1 MRKRVLRLRENRYIV
16 QIATLMSGTL
26 MAQVIML
33 GFIPILTRLYTP
45 SEFGIYSLF
54 LAIASM
60 IGMVSSWRYDQ
71 AIMLPKSDRD
81 AQALLFLSMIITIT
95 MAMIVAVVLIVFYDF
110 FLDYF
115 QGISYL
121 LWLLPLAVMILGM
134 VQIFDAYST
143 RKEFYKRIATTK
155 VSSAGISVTLQ
166 SLSRY
171 GFNLNGLVI
180 GKVMAEFVSLFLL
193 LSFHLKKQ
201 TLQLK
206 NFSKRRI
213 QANMKRHEDFPKYQ
227 SVATLL
233 NSFSQNIPI
242 LLFSSLFSPAM
253 VGFYTLTYRV
263 MQAPVMLIAGT
274 TRSVFYQKA
283 SALYA
288 NKQSI
293 YPLYKKTTIGLIKL
307 FAVPFVVVLLF
318 GRELFIFVFGVQWEM
333 SGVIAEV
340 GILMF
345 LFAFITPPS
354 VVSFNILNLQKVY
367 LKFQIAVLFMRIV
380 AIYGGYYLYH
390 SYLISLIAFVMV
402 GVLHNILFMSY
413 IKEKIQKG

>member
-1 MRKRVLRLRENRYIV
+1 MRKRLEGLRANRYLV

-33 GFIPILTRLYTP
+33 AFIPILTRLYTP
-45 SEFGIYSLF
+45 SEFGLYSLF

-60 IGMVSSWRYDQ
+60 VGMISSWRYDQ

-81 AQALLFLSMIITIT
+81 AQALLFLSMIITLG
-95 MAMIVAVVLIVFYDF
+95 MVVLMGLVLFLFHGF

-115 QGISYL
+115 QGVTYL
-121 LWLLPLAVMILGM
+121 LWLLPVAVMVLGM
-134 VQIFDAYST
+134 IQIFDAYST
-143 RKEFYKRIATTK
+143 RQQFYKKIASTK
-155 VSSAGISVTLQ
+155 VSAAGISVSLQ

-171 GFNLNGLVI
+171 GFNLDALVV
-180 GKVMAEFVSLFLL
+180 GKLLAESVSLFLL
-193 LSFHLKKQ
+193 VEFHLKKQ

-206 NFSKRRI
+206 NFSKRRL

-283 SALYA
+283 SKLHARGE
-288 NKQSI
+288 SI
-293 YPLYKKTTIGLIKL
+293 YPLYKKTTLGLFKL
-307 FAVPFVVVLLF
+307 FVLPFLVVILF
-318 GRELFIFVFGVQWEM
+318 GKELFVFAFGVQWEM

-340 GILMF
+340 SILMF
-345 LFAFITPPS
+345 FFSFITPPS

-367 LKFQIAVLFMRIV
+367 LKFQVAVLLMRMV
-380 AIYGGYYLYH
+380 GIYGGYYFTH

-402 GVLHNILFMSY
+402 GVLHNILFMGY
-413 IKEKIQKG
+413 IKDKIKKG

>member
-1 MRKRVLRLRENRYIV
+1 MRKRLEGLRANRYLV

-33 GFIPILTRLYTP
+33 AFIPILTRLYTP
-45 SEFGIYSLF
+45 SEFGLYSLF

-60 IGMVSSWRYDQ
+60 VGMISSWRYDQ

-81 AQALLFLSMIITIT
+81 AQALLFLSMIITLG
-95 MAMIVAVVLIVFYDF
+95 MVVLMGLVLFLFHGF

-115 QGISYL
+115 QGVTYL
-121 LWLLPLAVMILGM
+121 LWLLPVAVMVLGM
-134 VQIFDAYST
+134 IQIFDAYST
-143 RKEFYKRIATTK
+143 RQQFYKKIASTK
-155 VSSAGISVTLQ
+155 VSAAGISVSLQ

-171 GFNLNGLVI
+171 GFNLDGLVV
-180 GKVMAEFVSLFLL
+180 GKLLAESVSLFLL
-193 LSFHLKKQ
+193 VEFHLKKQ

-206 NFSKRRI
+206 NFSKRRL

-283 SALYA
+283 SKLHARGE
-288 NKQSI
+288 SI
-293 YPLYKKTTIGLIKL
+293 YPLYKKTTLGLFKL
-307 FAVPFVVVLLF
+307 FVLPFLVVILF
-318 GRELFIFVFGVQWEM
+318 GKELFVFAFGVQWEM

-340 GILMF
+340 SILMF
-345 LFAFITPPS
+345 FFSFITPPS

-367 LKFQIAVLFMRIV
+367 LKFQVAVLLMRMV
-380 AIYGGYYLYH
+380 GIYGGYYFTH

-402 GVLHNILFMSY
+402 GVLHNILFMGY
-413 IKEKIQKG
+413 IKDKIKKG

>member
-1 MRKRVLRLRENRYIV
+1 MRKRLEGLRANRYLV

-33 GFIPILTRLYTP
+33 AFIPILTRLYTP
-45 SEFGIYSLF
+45 SEFGLYSLF

-60 IGMVSSWRYDQ
+60 VGMISSWRYDQ

-81 AQALLFLSMIITIT
+81 AQALLFLSMIITLG
-95 MAMIVAVVLIVFYDF
+95 MVVLMGLVLFLFHGF

-115 QGISYL
+115 QGVTYL
-121 LWLLPLAVMILGM
+121 LWLLPVAVMVLGM
-134 VQIFDAYST
+134 IQIFDAYST
-143 RKEFYKRIATTK
+143 RQQFYKKIASTK
-155 VSSAGISVTLQ
+155 VSAAGISVSLQ

-171 GFNLNGLVI
+171 GFNLDGLVV
-180 GKVMAEFVSLFLL
+180 GKLLAESVSLFLL
-193 LSFHLKKQ
+193 VEFHLKKQ
-201 TLQLK
+201 TLQLR
-206 NFSKRRI
+206 NFSKRRL

-283 SALYA
+283 SKLHARGE
-288 NKQSI
+288 SI
-293 YPLYKKTTIGLIKL
+293 YPLYKKTTLGLFKL
-307 FAVPFVVVLLF
+307 FVLPFLVVILF
-318 GRELFIFVFGVQWEM
+318 GKELFVFAFGVQWEM

-340 GILMF
+340 SILMF
-345 LFAFITPPS
+345 FFSFITPPS

-367 LKFQIAVLFMRIV
+367 LKFQVAVLLMRMV
-380 AIYGGYYLYH
+380 GIYGGYYFTH

-402 GVLHNILFMSY
+402 GVLHNILFMGY
-413 IKEKIQKG
+413 IKDKIKKG